1 MWSYTPVVLG
11 LRRLRQENCKFWA
24 SLCNPPPIW
33 EQGDMHTPATSSDS
47 PCWLQVCTSDLK
59 FGLRSLSQDLLG

>member
-24 SLCNPPPIW
+24 SLCKPPPPQSGNKGICIHL
-33 EQGDMHTPATSSDS
+33 QPALIVRAGFR
-47 PCWLQVCTSDLK
+47 CA
-59 FGLRSLSQDLLG
+59 LLT